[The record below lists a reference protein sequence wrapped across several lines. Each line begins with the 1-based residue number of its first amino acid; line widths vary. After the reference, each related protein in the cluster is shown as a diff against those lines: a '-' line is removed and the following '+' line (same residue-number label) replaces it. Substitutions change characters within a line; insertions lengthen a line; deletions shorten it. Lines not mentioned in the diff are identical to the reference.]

1 MGPQAEGTVSDR
13 FNFPDAD
20 IAFRSSDQTVFRV
33 HIKNLETHCE
43 GFPPSALCA
52 PGSVAP
58 EVVDLSEPAAT
69 LDLLFQ
75 YMYPQRQPDLTAV
88 EFPLLA
94 DLSEAAEKYQV
105 YSAMDICRIFMG
117 NGLQDN
123 ALTVLNYAVRHGYR
137 DIADEAAPLTVSLPL
152 QEVGAHMHQ
161 MYMGSWISYYS
172 EWQKILELASAEG
185 WRIGHTNPCR
195 ISNSNATCPHWV
207 AARQH
212 VLTKLGARP
221 GALNDLAMVFT
232 TAHGLY
238 PCAIESLRQWE
249 YFIVVKIKDIPKF
262 STFL

>member
-1 MGPQAEGTVSDR
+1 MAPSAEETVSER
-13 FNFPDAD
+13 FNFQDAD
-20 IAFRSSDQTVFRV
+20 ISFRSRDHILFRV
-33 HIKNLETHCE
+33 HIKNLETHSD
-43 GFPPSALCA
+43 GFPPSAICA
-52 PGSVAP
+52 PGSN
-58 EVVDLSEPAAT
+58 EVVDLSEPAET
-69 LDLLFQ
+69 LELLFQ
-75 YMYPQRQPDLTAV
+75 YMYPQRQPDLNMI

-123 ALTVLNYAVRHGYR
+123 ALTVLNYAVRHDYR

-152 QEVGAHMHQ
+152 EEVGKHMHQ
-161 MYMGSWISYYS
+161 MYMGSWVQYYG
-172 EWQKILELASAEG
+172 EWQKILELACAEG

-195 ISNSNATCPHWV
+195 ISNSPTCPHWL
-207 AARQH
+207 AARQN

-221 GALNDLAMVFT
+221 GALNDLAMIFT

-249 YFIVVKIKDIPKF
+249 YFIAVKVKDIPKF
-262 STFL
+262 NTFL